1 MKSILTHNLHTTN
14 NMATIVSTKHMTAML
29 KRVTED
35 RRKTRGETYFF
46 YHQGVKD
53 FGWGNNDELK
63 AQMKIWRK
71 QRKDGLIE
79 MLECNNHTKQIQGK
93 DWYIL
98 VLQTTREKEMTF
110 DPTGFGFD
118 DGVFLVSGFI
128 YLFKHEQNRDA
139 TYKYVMGL

>member
-1 MKSILTHNLHTTN
+1 
-14 NMATIVSTKHMTAML
+14 MATIVSTKHMTAML

-63 AQMKIWRK
+63 QQMKIWRK

-93 DWYIL
+93 DWHIL
-98 VLQTTREKEMTF
+98 VLQQTGEDMGSI

-118 DGVFLVSGFI
+118 DGAFVVSGFI
-128 YLFKHEQNRDA
+128 YCFKRIENRDA
-139 TYKYVMGL
+139 TYKYVMGLS